1 MRVGKFDSGSGRR
14 LGALVA
20 LTAAA
25 SLALTACGSSD
36 KSEGTSAKD
45 DGLKAVLIVNQKPGD
60 GGPIDLMISALK
72 EGKSTY
78 GYAEVKDAYVADP
91 SQAEQAIRQFANGG
105 YDLIMT
111 TFSPSQQATGK
122 VAEESPD
129 VKFVNILGDP
139 TFKNPANMASF
150 FTDDVKGGYLMGV
163 LAAMKSKTHK
173 VAFMCGPRYALSD
186 RVLAGMIQGA
196 RSVDPTIQ
204 VKDAY
209 TESYDDA
216 AGGKQIADF
225 LYSSGVDVIAS
236 MAAGA
241 EAGIRD
247 AAKEDSSSRQVITS
261 NAAPEPGS
269 PDSKIVLGSISPGL
283 AASITNALKLVADGT
298 FKGGE
303 YLVPIKDGSYLMSG
317 LADSV
322 TAEQKAQ
329 LEKALADLGDDKI
342 ALKGGEDVGEL
353 MKSGS

>member
-1 MRVGKFDSGSGRR
+1 MRVGPFRGSNRR
-14 LGALVA
+14 LRGLVALVA
-20 LTAAA
+20 AGVLTL
-25 SLALTACGSSD
+25 SACGGSGDSE
-36 KSEGTSAKD
+36 KSGAKK

-60 GGPIDLMISALK
+60 GGPIDLMISALN
-72 EGKSTY
+72 EGKKTY

-91 SQAEQAIRQFANGG
+91 SQAEQAIRQFANNG

-122 VAEESPD
+122 VAEESPK

-139 TFKNPANMASF
+139 AFKNPENMASF

-163 LAAMKSKTHK
+163 LAGMKTKTGK

-196 RSVDPTIQ
+196 RSVNPSVQ

-225 LYSSGVDVIAS
+225 LYDSGVDVIAS

-247 AAKEDSSSRQVITS
+247 AAEEDPGSRQVITS
-261 NAAPEPGS
+261 NAAPAPGS
-269 PDSKIVLGSISPGL
+269 PESKIVLGSISPGL

-298 FKGGE
+298 FQGGE
-303 YLVPIKDGSYLMSG
+303 YLVPIKDGSYLMGG
-317 LADSV
+317 LAASV
-322 TAEQKAQ
+322 SAEEKAR
-329 LEKALADLGDDKI
+329 LDTALADLGADKI
-342 ALKGGEDVGEL
+342 TLQGGEDV
-353 MKSGS
+353 KSLLKNGS